1 MTKRRPAQEEEG
13 GSWMDTYGD
22 MITLVL
28 TFFVLLY
35 SMSSMDVSKW
45 QYIATALSKV
55 ELVDESVQVTREPN
69 PENDPT
75 AIYDNTVP
83 EVEEYEEIVDF
94 EDFYLYLKE
103 ELRPIIFM
111 KA

>member
-1 MTKRRPAQEEEG
+1 MAKRRPAQEEEG

-55 ELVDESVQVTREPN
+55 EFTDDTTQVTGEPN
-69 PENDPT
+69 LENDPS

-83 EVEEYEEIVDF
+83 EVEEFEEIVPVTPYEPPD
-94 EDFYLYLKE
+94 DIE
-103 ELRPIIFM
+103 ERESVTVL
-111 KA
+111 